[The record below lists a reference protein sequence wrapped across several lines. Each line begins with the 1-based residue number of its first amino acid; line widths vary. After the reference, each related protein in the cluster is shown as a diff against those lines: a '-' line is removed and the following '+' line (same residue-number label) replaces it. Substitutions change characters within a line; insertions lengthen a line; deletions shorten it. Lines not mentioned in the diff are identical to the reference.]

1 MTSVGKP
8 CPIKVHSGLQAQ
20 GGESQLPTAP
30 VPQMRG
36 KGVVTASTG
45 RAENPERIIDSSK
58 KPKPTTGKQPDARSQ
73 ATACHKAK
81 KAKPS
86 VKPDVSSFP
95 SFCAHVMV
103 DGIG

>member
-1 MTSVGKP
+1 MTPVGQP
-8 CPIKVHSGLQAQ
+8 CPIKVHSSLQAQ

-30 VPQMRG
+30 VPQMRD
-36 KGVVTASTG
+36 KGVVTASTD
-45 RAENPERIIDSSK
+45 RAENPERIIESSR
-58 KPKPTTGKQPDARSQ
+58 KPKPTARKLPDARSQ
-73 ATACHKAK
+73 STACHKAK